1 MERLT
6 FDGDFCDIAMCLET
20 RGGSFCE
27 EGACSQRKVWERLK
41 YYEDLEK
48 QGRLVV
54 LPCKIDEPIYTI
66 HGEKEKRK
74 SMEYRVV
81 KGHIDHFTIGGTLIP
96 MITACTEDNE
106 WDELIDGTQIG
117 HEYWLTREEAEAAL
131 KEDA

>member
-6 FDGDFCDIAMCLET
+6 FDGLFCDIAMCPST
-20 RGGSFCE
+20 PGGSFCE
-27 EGACSQRKVWERLK
+27 DGACSQRKVWERLK
-41 YYEDLEK
+41 HYEDLEE

-74 SMEYRVV
+74 PMEYR
-81 KGHIDHFTIGGTLIP
+81 FAIGGTLIP